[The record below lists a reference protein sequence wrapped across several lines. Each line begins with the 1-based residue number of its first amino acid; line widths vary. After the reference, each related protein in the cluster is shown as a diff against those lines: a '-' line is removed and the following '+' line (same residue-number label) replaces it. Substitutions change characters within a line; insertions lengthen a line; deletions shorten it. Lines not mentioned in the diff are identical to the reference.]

1 VTYSQICY
9 DVIRAVATI
18 TLNRP
23 ERLNAWTPTMA
34 AEFRQAMEQANN
46 DPQVRAIIVTGAG
59 KGFCS
64 GVDMNALDGMT
75 SSGKTPSKSFTPLDP
90 AARED
95 LQHPMTW
102 LPSVGKPIIAAV
114 NGAAAGLGLALLLF
128 CDLRF
133 ASSNAAFVTSFSRR
147 GLIAEHGTSWM
158 LTRLVGH
165 SRALDLMFSSRRVD
179 GDEAYRIGLAD
190 RVCAPERL
198 LDEARE
204 YAENLAANVSPRSTR
219 IMKRQLWDALFVDL
233 ATSMQDADH
242 EMRESLKSA
251 DFKEG
256 IAHFL
261 EKRPAKFVGG

>member
-9 DVIRAVATI
+9 DVTRAVATI

-34 AEFRQAMEQANN
+34 AEFREAMEQANN

-64 GVDMNALDGMT
+64 GVDMNALEANRKSQN
-75 SSGKTPSKSFTPLDP
+75 SSSASPSP
-90 AARED
+90 AAAP
-95 LQHPMTW
+95 LTAAMIG
-102 LPSVGKPIIAAV
+102 LPTEGSQVIGCWKSSR
-114 NGAAAGLGLALLLF
+114 AAGLGLALLLF

-233 ATSMQDADH
+233 ATSMQDADE

-256 IAHFL
+256 VAHFL
-261 EKRPAKFVGG
+261 EKRPAKFIGS

>member
-1 VTYSQICY
+1 MTYSQICY

-95 LQHPMTW
+95 FQHPMTW
-102 LPSVGKPIIAAV
+102 LPSG
-114 NGAAAGLGLALLLF
+114 
-128 CDLRF
+128 
-133 ASSNAAFVTSFSRR
+133 
-147 GLIAEHGTSWM
+147 
-158 LTRLVGH
+158 
-165 SRALDLMFSSRRVD
+165 RVM
-179 GDEAYRIGLAD
+179 A
-190 RVCAPERL
+190 
-198 LDEARE
+198 
-204 YAENLAANVSPRSTR
+204 
-219 IMKRQLWDALFVDL
+219 
-233 ATSMQDADH
+233 
-242 EMRESLKSA
+242 
-251 DFKEG
+251 
-256 IAHFL
+256 
-261 EKRPAKFVGG
+261 